1 MVSSSPPRLAQLA
14 NSVLQPGFVGTTEV
28 PDWLRRR
35 IAAGLGGVVL
45 FGRNIVDPEQVAGLT
60 AALRAENPDLIV
72 AIDEEAGDVTRM
84 EAWTGASRPGNLA
97 LGAVDDIDLTERVAR
112 DIGRELHAAG
122 VSLNYAPSADVN
134 SNPLNPVIGVRSFG
148 ARTDI
153 VSRHTAAWIR
163 GLQSAGVAACAKHFP
178 GHGDTSVD
186 PHFGL
191 PRVTGG
197 AEEIARTALPP
208 FIAAM
213 ESGVRAVMTA
223 HLLVPAYDPALP
235 ATLSPRIL
243 NDLLRGE
250 LGFDGMVVTDGIEM
264 GAVTDRYGIDGATV
278 RAVAGGVDAVCVG
291 GERAEES
298 TVDLLTGA
306 LVRAVRDGTLPED
319 RLTEASTRV
328 RSFATWSGARSR
340 AATATGLR
348 SDIGLIAARRAVR
361 VRPRREEAAT
371 ARADSA
377 GSLPTTG
384 FPRPTVATGATG
396 TAGPSGTGNT
406 ASAPGSLVTASTAST
421 GDAAGG
427 TGSTDW
433 AGAAANAGTAGGVP
447 GTPAEPL
454 LPLTVAPHVVEL
466 SPVMNPAVDGG
477 TPWGVADPLRA
488 LRPDTTSVR
497 LTELELDG
505 FDDVLDR
512 AALTPAD
519 GRALVVVVRDAAR
532 HRWMTEALARL
543 LRTRPDALVVE
554 MGVPTGVPLGAVH
567 LITHGATRV
576 SGIAVAELLTG
587 RSYAPTPRADLSP
600 LA

>member
-1 MVSSSPPRLAQLA
+1 MVSSSPPRLEQLA

-45 FGRNIVDPEQVAGLT
+45 FGRNIVGPEQVAALT

-72 AIDEEAGDVTRM
+72 AIDEEAGDVTRL

-97 LGAVDDIDLTERVAR
+97 LGAVDDIDLTERVAH

-264 GAVTDRYGIDGATV
+264 GAVTDRYGIEGATV

-298 TVDLLTGA
+298 TVELLTDA
-306 LVRAVRDGTLPED
+306 LVRAVLDGTLPED

-328 RSFATWSGARSR
+328 RDFATWSGSRAR
-340 AATATGLR
+340 AATGTGLP

-361 VRPRREEAAT
+361 VRPRSPEGTTPGTR
-371 ARADSA
+371 
-377 GSLPTTG
+377 LPGTRS
-384 FPRPTVATGATG
+384 PG
-396 TAGPSGTGNT
+396 TAET
-406 ASAPGSLVTASTAST
+406 
-421 GDAAGG
+421 
-427 TGSTDW
+427 
-433 AGAAANAGTAGGVP
+433 AGTAE
-447 GTPAEPL
+447 AD
-454 LPLTVAPHVVEL
+454 LPLTIAPHVVEL

-497 LTELELDG
+497 LTEPELDG
-505 FDDVLDR
+505 FDEVLDR
-512 AALTPAD
+512 AALTPAH

-543 LRTRPDALVVE
+543 LRTRPDALVIE

-567 LITHGATRV
+567 MITHGATRV

-587 RSYAPTPRADLSP
+587 RAHSPESPTETPEKLP
-600 LA
+600 TG

>member
-1 MVSSSPPRLAQLA
+1 MVSSSHPNLERLA
-14 NSVLQPGFVGTTEV
+14 NSVLQPGFVGTTEA

-35 IAAGLGGVVL
+35 IADGLGAVVL
-45 FGRNIVDPEQVAGLT
+45 FGRNIVDREQVAALT
-60 AALRAENPDLIV
+60 ASLRAENPDLIV

-97 LGAVDDIDLTERVAR
+97 LGAVDDVDLTESVAR

-148 ARTDI
+148 ARSDV

-163 GLQSAGVAACAKHFP
+163 GLQAAGVAACAKHFP

-191 PRVTGG
+191 PQVTGS
-197 AEEIARTALPP
+197 AAEIARTALPP
-208 FIAAM
+208 FIAAT
-213 ESGVRAVMTA
+213 EAGVRAIMTA

-250 LGFDGMVVTDGIEM
+250 LGFKGMVVTDGIEM

-291 GERAEES
+291 GDSAEQS
-298 TVDLLTGA
+298 TVELLAGA
-306 LVRAVRDGTLPED
+306 LVKAVLDGRLPEE
-319 RLTEASTRV
+319 RLTEASGRV
-328 RSFATWSGARSR
+328 REFAAWSGRRSR
-340 AATATGLR
+340 MAAREEGGAGFGVGVRVGVRER
-348 SDIGLIAARRAVR
+348 SDIGLVAARRAVR
-361 VRPRREEAAT
+361 VHRRSDPASE
-371 ARADSA
+371 SA
-377 GSLPTTG
+377 
-384 FPRPTVATGATG
+384 
-396 TAGPSGTGNT
+396 
-406 ASAPGSLVTASTAST
+406 
-421 GDAAGG
+421 
-427 TGSTDW
+427 
-433 AGAAANAGTAGGVP
+433 
-447 GTPAEPL
+447 

-477 TPWGVADPLRA
+477 TPWGVAEPLRD

-497 LTELELDG
+497 LTKAELDG
-505 FDDVLDR
+505 HDGTDEVLDR
-512 AALTPAD
+512 AALAPAD

-532 HRWMTEALARL
+532 HRWMSDTLARL

-554 MGVPTGVPLGAVH
+554 MGVPTGATFGAVH
-567 LITHGATRV
+567 MITHGATRV
-576 SGIAVAELLTG
+576 SGIAVAEMLTG
-587 RSYAPTPRADLSP
+587 GI
-600 LA
+600 